1 MIRALERTQMALITA
16 DLSGDLVLIKWGN
29 SPVQGRNNHLV
40 FNNLNTR
47 TVFCHE
53 HRPPG
58 M

>member
-16 DLSGDLVLIKWGN
+16 DLSGDLVLMKWGN

-47 TVFCHE
+47 TGFCHE
-53 HRPPG
+53 HHPL
-58 M
+58 